1 MAVAAGASRPGAAPR
16 CPTSTRCSGISNRLG
31 RCSNNSAATRADC
44 ADCGEARDDHD
55 PGPAGGPSR
64 PRRIRHMSVVIR
76 LMRAG
81 AKKRPFYRVVA
92 ADSRRQR
99 DGRFLE
105 ILGHYNPLRQ
115 PYELMVHKDKVEK
128 WLSRGAQPSEQAA
141 SLLRSLGIP
150 TQSVPAARPAETPAA
165 GDKPAAKRD

>member
-1 MAVAAGASRPGAAPR
+1 
-16 CPTSTRCSGISNRLG
+16 
-31 RCSNNSAATRADC
+31 
-44 ADCGEARDDHD
+44 
-55 PGPAGGPSR
+55 
-64 PRRIRHMSVVIR
+64 MSVIIR

-81 AKKRPFYRVVA
+81 AKKRPFFRMVA

-115 PYELMVHKDKVEK
+115 PFELVVHKDKVEAWIAK
-128 WLSRGAQPSEQAA
+128 GARTSEQAA

-150 TQSVPAARPAETPAA
+150 LSRPSRAKMEVETAGAEVT
-165 GDKPAAKRD
+165 AAKPKAKTAKAAVKRAGPRKISERKAKKKVARKAKKATKTT

>member
-1 MAVAAGASRPGAAPR
+1 
-16 CPTSTRCSGISNRLG
+16 
-31 RCSNNSAATRADC
+31 
-44 ADCGEARDDHD
+44 
-55 PGPAGGPSR
+55 
-64 PRRIRHMSVVIR
+64 MSVVIR

-81 AKKRPFYRVVA
+81 AKKRPFYRMVA

-105 ILGHYNPLRQ
+105 ILGHYNPLSQ
-115 PYELMVHKDKVEK
+115 PYELVVHKDKVEK

-150 TQSVPAARPAETPAA
+150 MRAVTMKTDGAVAKVEKKAVPKKAARRVVRKVSERKARAKVTR
-165 GDKPAAKRD
+165 AAKKKAVAKA